1 MARQKSAGTQH
12 SALAKARSKNYPLWF
27 FLPVGVIY
35 LVLYIVPTIT
45 SFYYSMTRWTLFD
58 VEFIWFDNFLQFFQD
73 PFLLNGL
80 VNTGIY
86 AFLTSGLKVTIGM
99 LLGAILTSNIAFRG
113 FLRNVVFFPV
123 LVSTIGVGLTFE
135 ALMKPEGGVINEALA
150 VFGIPNIYW
159 LTEPSIALYA
169 VIAVDVWKGVGLATV
184 IYIAG
189 IASIPT
195 EFYEAAKVDGAS
207 TWQNFKHIVLPLLRP
222 ATNTVIILSLIGG
235 LRSFDLIWAMTEG
248 GPGFASDVVASVI
261 YKNYQAGFYG
271 LSTAGNVVLFI
282 LIALLIM
289 PLSRFLTKRE
299 IES

>member
-1 MARQKSAGTQH
+1 MSAAT
-12 SALAKARSKNYPLWF
+12 SKFSKERSKFYPMYF
-27 FLPVGVIY
+27 YLPIGLIY
-35 LVLYIVPTIT
+35 GLLFVVPTFT
-45 SFYYSMTRWTLFD
+45 SFYYSMTRWSLFGVD
-58 VEFIWFDNFLQFFQD
+58 FIWFENFFMFFQD
-73 PFLLNGL
+73 PFLINGL
-80 VNTGIY
+80 VHTFIY
-86 AFLTSGLKVTIGM
+86 AFLTSGLKVAIGM
-99 LLGAILTSNIAFRG
+99 VLGVILTSNIAFQS

-123 LVSTIGVGLTFE
+123 LVSTIGIGLTFQS
-135 ALMKPEGGVINEALA
+135 LMKPETGVINEALNF
-150 VFGIPNIYW
+150 FGLPDVYW
-159 LTEPSIALYA
+159 LTDPGIALYS

-195 EFYEAAKVDGAS
+195 EYSEAAKIDGAGV
-207 TWQNFKHIVLPLLRP
+207 WHNFRHITLPLLRP

-235 LRSFDLIWAMTEG
+235 LRSFDLIWAMTQG

-282 LIALLIM
+282 LIAILIL
-289 PLSRFLTKRE
+289 PLSRFLSKRE